1 MAIRTGT
8 TVKWKWGSSWAEGT
22 VKEVHHDDVSRT
34 TKGNEVTRHG
44 SDDDPLARA
53 EDTAVR
59 LYGVVASSP
68 PDRRAGFGGWAIGSD
83 TERSPEE

>member
-1 MAIRTGT
+1 MRDV
-8 TVKWKWGSSWAEGT
+8 TVKLSDGT
-22 VKEVHHDDVSRT
+22 R
-34 TKGNEVTRHG
+34 EVTVEYSG

-59 LYGVVASSP
+59 LYGTVATSP

-83 TERSPEE
+83 TERSPDE